1 MIFIPLVL
9 DLYFCNPFLSDMTKK
24 DINKLPFQEAT
35 LLKLDIFRRCF
46 REWFPVFI
54 YNPTEQVFIFDMFA
68 GSGSDSEGR
77 PGSPIIL
84 LEEALGKDLQNCY
97 RLQNGKKV
105 SFWFN
110 EKDVE
115 KKNYFSKLSTNSFPT
130 VKPAAL

>member
-1 MIFIPLVL
+1 
-9 DLYFCNPFLSDMTKK
+9 MTKK